1 MKKLLIFMM
10 TILLLTGCSSTT
22 KEFTYMITHDDIL
35 YALYNQ
41 DGERLTDYLYT
52 SYKEVDGIGYIVTD
66 DKEQVG
72 LISLEGKEIIKP
84 GVYASLESTDQMFY
98 ATKKVEE
105 KKKDNNETDTKKDEN
120 QELVI
125 KTILYV
131 LNSQGDVLYT
141 NDENTKIIKS
151 GLPIIQKDKEYI
163 VLHHQGD
170 EFYHDAT
177 EVKYAY
183 SYNDNVIIGFKDY
196 AELTHLKSQDSEKD
210 IQLRVK
216 SNGTY
221 CIIAES
227 ENGLVLNDKE
237 NKSMIY
243 VDLSNQ
249 QSYQYGI
256 EVEEASFDVNKN
268 VILKNE
274 EKTYVYQV
282 GQKPILMNTYYLN
295 ATTYLVRSS
304 DVYGPHTIYKDAKKV
319 AELENCQLYPAAQ
332 KINSEIFPVFVK
344 DDGYQYYNFEGKKVI
359 ENSFKE
365 ALPFDESETAIVK
378 MSENGYSLIDK
389 NGRVLTEKEY
399 YDMKYIGSS
408 YYAVYND
415 IGAFGIIDKSGHE
428 VLAME
433 YTSMPDDVIAYHED
447 DKYMLLMKNGRSYV
461 YDINN
466 EMKEIFSQEGSVKYY
481 EEGYLRIGNQ
491 YFTLEGEMIE

>member
-105 KKKDNNETDTKKDEN
+105 KKKDNNETDTKKDDN
-120 QELVI
+120 QEPVI

-151 GLPIIQKDKEYI
+151 GLPIIQKYKEYI

-359 ENSFKE
+359 RK
-365 ALPFDESETAIVK
+365 L
-378 MSENGYSLIDK
+378 
-389 NGRVLTEKEY
+389 
-399 YDMKYIGSS
+399 
-408 YYAVYND
+408 
-415 IGAFGIIDKSGHE
+415 
-428 VLAME
+428 
-433 YTSMPDDVIAYHED
+433 YHLMRA
-447 DKYMLLMKNGRSYV
+447 KQLL
-461 YDINN
+461 
-466 EMKEIFSQEGSVKYY
+466 
-481 EEGYLRIGNQ
+481 
-491 YFTLEGEMIE
+491 